1 MRVAGERR
9 AYQAAGSLA
18 EELPYWGWLGD
29 DRTCLTRSGELVA
42 AGRIEPAVTDG
53 RTPEQIDRVL
63 GLWQRLLSG
72 LGSGTR
78 LQFHLLRRPGVSPR
92 HADDADAGVAAV
104 SARKRHEFLAARVQ
118 RLESYVVWTHDP
130 GLRPVADGSGRGPLA
145 RFASLRKRRKKRGSV
160 YLVSE
165 IEGAADR
172 FRAMIEAGRALVAEH
187 TPIEA
192 LGAVEASRLLSELVN
207 RPGTFWDGATGS
219 GMNWRLA
226 LSELEAERSH
236 LRLDGEPVVLY
247 SLLSPPGQAHANLL
261 RDLYCLDATLTVSLE
276 WRPFTVEA
284 ARRRIRSAQR
294 HYFSRRYSMM
304 AHAQDAQGTAAA
316 MVDSAAAAESDRLG
330 GALVE
335 LEADGVA
342 YGEASLTVALHGDL
356 EGIGRLDGEVRRLF
370 AAHDAKAIREGYGQ
384 LPAWF
389 ARLPAQPR
397 KRQVRRVFVSAGLAA
412 CLAPVFGPPRGEKT
426 SRHLG
431 REPLAVFE
439 TPWRTAYR
447 YDLFAGDVG
456 HTLILGA
463 TGAGKS
469 FALNFLLVE
478 ALKYRPRVLILDLG
492 GSYRWLTRFLGGRYL
507 ELAPDE
513 TEPTLRLQ
521 PFALPPTNRTF
532 QFLTGWVLRLL
543 KLGGF
548 EAGGA
553 DTSEIR
559 ARIEDLYAL
568 GPERRTLSVLAG
580 SLPVAM
586 WPALSRWTDG
596 GAWGAFFDNAPSGG
610 ADIEFRDWQVI
621 DLAGAAEHAD
631 LCEAALAYLLERMR
645 LEIEDPAETAR
656 LKLMVVDEAWRYMQD
671 PAVLNYLAEAAK
683 TWRKK
688 NAALVLATQSA
699 VDVTGTPGASALLES
714 IPTKLFLAN
723 PELPA
728 EAGALFRLNESEV
741 ARIRELT
748 PKREL
753 YLRRP
758 DEAAVLRLEVDPE
771 SYWLYTSSPLD
782 AERRAEAVAKHGL
795 VRGLEVLAGRTHPN
809 PPTER
814 T

>member
-1 MRVAGERR
+1 VRVADELR
-9 AYQAAGSLA
+9 AYEAAGSLA
-18 EELPYWGWLGD
+18 EELPYWGWLDD
-29 DRTCLTRSGELVA
+29 DRTCLTRSGELIAV
-42 AGRIEPAVTDG
+42 GRITPAATDG

-72 LGSGTR
+72 LGPNAR
-78 LQFHLLRRPGVSPR
+78 LYFHMLRRPPRSPGTTVGSGS
-92 HADDADAGVAAV
+92 GVASL
-104 SARKRHEFLAARVQ
+104 SARKRRAFLAERVQ
-118 RLESYVVWTHDP
+118 RLDAYVVWCFAS
-130 GLRPVADGSGRGPLA
+130 GLRATARGSSAGLLSRLKGW
-145 RFASLRKRRKKRGSV
+145 RKRRRSAPT
-160 YLVSE
+160 YLASE
-165 IEGAADR
+165 IEAAADR
-172 FRAMIEAGRALVAEH
+172 FRAMIDAGRSLVAEH
-187 TPIEA
+187 TPIEM
-192 LGAVEASRLLSELVN
+192 LEAVEGSRLLSELTN

-236 LRLDGEPVVLY
+236 LKLDGEPVVLY

-261 RDLYCLDATLTVSLE
+261 RELYCLDAVTTLSLE
-276 WRPFTVEA
+276 WRPWTVEA

-330 GALVE
+330 AALVE

-356 EGIGRLDGEVRRLF
+356 ERIERLDGDVRRLF
-370 AAHDAKAIREGYGQ
+370 AAHDAKVIREGYGQ
-384 LPAWF
+384 MPAWF
-389 ARLPAQPR
+389 ARLPAQPKR
-397 KRQVRRVFVSAGLAA
+397 RQVRKVFVSAGLAA
-412 CLAPVFGPPRGEKT
+412 CLAPVFGPPRGNRT
-426 SRHLG
+426 SRHLD

-463 TGAGKS
+463 TGSGKS
-469 FALNFLLVE
+469 FTLNFLLVE
-478 ALKYRPRVLILDLG
+478 ALKYDPRILILDLG

-507 ELAPDE
+507 ELAPGE
-513 TEPTLRLQ
+513 AEPTLRLT
-521 PFALPPTNRTF
+521 PFALPATTRTF
-532 QFLTGWVLRLL
+532 QFLTGWILRLL

-548 EAGGA
+548 EASGA

-559 ARIEDLYAL
+559 ARVEDLYAL
-568 GPERRTLSVLAG
+568 GTERRTLSVLAG
-580 SLPVAM
+580 SLPSAM
-586 WPALSRWTDG
+586 WPALSRWTEG
-596 GAWGAFFDNAPSGG
+596 GAWGAFFDNPPAGA

-631 LCEAALAYLLERMR
+631 LCEAALSYLLERMR

-723 PELPA
+723 AELPD

-741 ARIRELT
+741 ARIRALT

-782 AERRAEAVAKHGL
+782 AEKRAEAVAKHGL
-795 VRGLEVLAGRTHPN
+795 VRAVEALAGRTHPT